1 MKKIVVLSG
10 AGMSAES
17 GISTFRDAGGLWEG
31 HDIMEVAS
39 TEGWRKNPELVTEFY
54 NKRRMQLAEVEPN
67 AGHRALK
74 LLEDQNEVFII
85 TQNVDDL
92 HERAGSTNIV
102 HLHGELTKMRST
114 QDENSIID
122 IGYKDMPYGTVGENG
137 HILRPH
143 IVWFGEAVPMIEQAV
158 DILLDAD
165 VLIIVGTSLEV
176 YPAAGLMHYAPSDC
190 PIYLI
195 DPNRHENLN
204 NSRIELIKDTA
215 ANVLPK
221 LIKNWII

>member
-1 MKKIVVLSG
+1 MKKIVILSG

-39 TEGWRKNPELVTEFY
+39 PEGWRKNPELVTEFY
-54 NKRRMQLAEVEPN
+54 NKRRLQLAEVEPN
-67 AGHRALK
+67 AGHKALK
-74 LLEDQNEVFII
+74 ILEEQNDVFII
-85 TQNVDDL
+85 TQNVDDF
-92 HERAGSTNIV
+92 HERAGSKNIL

-114 QDENSIID
+114 QAENSIID
-122 IGYKDMPYGTVGENG
+122 IGYEAMPYGALCEKG
-137 HILRPH
+137 HLLRPH

-158 DILLDAD
+158 ETLLDAD

-176 YPAAGLMHYAPSDC
+176 YPAAGLMHYAPSNC

-195 DPNRHENLN
+195 DPNRHENIN
-204 NSRIELIKDTA
+204 NARIELIKDTA
-215 ANVLPK
+215 ANALPK
-221 LIKNWII
+221 LIKNWLL

>member
-1 MKKIVVLSG
+1 MKKIVVLTG

-39 TEGWRKNPELVTEFY
+39 PEGWRKNPELVTEFY
-54 NKRRMQLAEVEPN
+54 NKRRLQLAEVEPN
-67 AGHRALK
+67 AGHKALK
-74 LLEDQNEVFII
+74 LLEDQHAVVII

-92 HERAGSTNIV
+92 HERAGSTNIL

-114 QDENSIID
+114 KFEND
-122 IGYKDMPYGTVGENG
+122 IYEVGYKAMPYGAICNHGSL
-137 HILRPH
+137 LRPH
-143 IVWFGEAVPMIEQAV
+143 IVWFGEAVPMIDRAV
-158 DILLDAD
+158 EVVMEAN

-176 YPAAGLMHYAPSDC
+176 YPAAGLIHYAPSDC

-195 DPNRHENLN
+195 DPNRHQNLN
-204 NSRIELIKDTA
+204 HARVELIQDTA
-215 ANVLPK
+215 ANALPK
-221 LIKNWII
+221 LIRNWL

>member
-1 MKKIVVLSG
+1 MKNIVILSG

-39 TEGWRKNPELVTEFY
+39 PEGWQKNPELVTEFY

-67 AGHRALK
+67 AGHKALK
-74 LLEDQNEVFII
+74 TLEEQNRVTII

-92 HERAGSTNIV
+92 HERAGSSHIF

-114 QDENSIID
+114 HNENTIIEV
-122 IGYKDMPYGTVGENG
+122 GYKAMPYGALCENG
-137 HILRPH
+137 FLLRPH
-143 IVWFGEAVPMIEQAV
+143 IVWFGEAVPMIDKAIEIISNAE
-158 DILLDAD
+158 

-176 YPAAGLMHYAPSDC
+176 YPAAGLMHYAPSHC
-190 PIYLI
+190 HIYLI
-195 DPNRHENLN
+195 DPNRYEQLN
-204 NSRIELIKDTA
+204 HSRIELIKATA
-215 ANVLPK
+215 ANALPK
-221 LIKNWII
+221 LIKNWL